1 METTLVIS
9 GTVTS
14 ELPIT
19 AEQLSNMETLSSHL
33 GLSSI
38 LTFSENMNRTV
49 DIKVRFACA
58 ESIHTEWFKEFIRKL
73 ATVFYLGDKY
83 DLRLAGPIEAS
94 DVFYEHL
101 AGEINVENGATT
113 FQHGRMEDEVF
124 QLAGHCKIIDPLPHP
139 GLA

>member
-19 AEQLSNMETLSSHL
+19 PEQLAKMETLSSHL
-33 GLSSI
+33 GLASI

-49 DIKVRFACA
+49 DINARYACS
-58 ESIHTEWFKEFIRKL
+58 ESIQTEWFAEFVRKL
-73 ATVFYLGDKY
+73 ATVFYLGEKF
-83 DLRLAGPIEAS
+83 DLRLAGSIEAS

-101 AGEINVENGATT
+101 EGEINVENGSTT
-113 FQHGRMEDEVF
+113 FQDGRMEDGVF
-124 QLAGHCKIIDPLPHP
+124 QLAGLRKIIDPLPHP

>member
-14 ELPIT
+14 ELPVT
-19 AEQLSNMETLSSHL
+19 PEQLSKMETLSSHL
-33 GLSSI
+33 GLASI
-38 LTFSENMNRTV
+38 LTFSENMNRTI
-49 DIKVRFACA
+49 DITVRYACA
-58 ESIHTEWFKEFIRKL
+58 ESIHTEWFKEFTRRL
-73 ATVFYLGDKY
+73 ATVFYLGERY
-83 DLRLAGPIEAS
+83 DLRLTGPIEAS

-124 QLAGHCKIIDPLPHP
+124 QLAGHCRIIDPLPHP
-139 GLA
+139 ELA